1 MTIRSSIGIS
11 ALSFFYSV
19 EVFIFFKSMAIE
31 RRIVSVSNYVLSVV
45 SIFVCTVFKA
55 ITQRVSFNHRVIFV
69 LSTSWCY
76 TQEAL
81 LG

>member
-1 MTIRSSIGIS
+1 
-11 ALSFFYSV
+11 
-19 EVFIFFKSMAIE
+19 MAIE
-31 RRIVSVSNYVLSVV
+31 RRIVSVGNYVQSVV
-45 SIFVCTVFKA
+45 SNFDCTVFKV

-69 LSTSWCY
+69 LSTSWRY